1 MFHQAWALTQ
11 CLWSAVCSVD
21 LVTEMKYPAFA
32 GVSKVGLMGFTDPM
46 PKGQDK
52 QLYVAYWH
60 GGTVRE
66 VVVEDTAGLVL
77 GGSAAAGGS
86 GREEAGK
93 VAAPMASSARPGAA
107 AQAQAQARQEREQAV
122 HAVVEEPMRRE
133 WLLHQGVQC
142 LGLTFEAMAPAQTS
156 PG

>member
-1 MFHQAWALTQ
+1 
-11 CLWSAVCSVD
+11 
-21 LVTEMKYPAFA
+21 
-32 GVSKVGLMGFTDPM
+32 MGFTDPM

-77 GGSAAAGGS
+77 GGPAAAGGS

-93 VAAPMASSARPGAA
+93 AAAPAASSARPGA
-107 AQAQAQARQEREQAV
+107 AQAQAQARQEREREQAV

-142 LGLTFEAMAPAQTS
+142 LGLTFEALAPAQPS